1 MPIFQGFRDMFSLQM
16 KVKMNGYHSSS
27 FTQTDMS
34 HPKQLAR
41 VQQPIYKTR

>member
-27 FTQTDMS
+27 
-34 HPKQLAR
+34 LIY
-41 VQQPIYKTR
+41 QPIAVVSIFVF